1 MKIGWATT
9 TTIPPTYP
17 TAPTLPVDPTLTGTG
32 GGLANAALAIGGG
45 GGGRKK
51 RRKRETFQP
60 YVNPSTALNIF
71 AKAILN
77 SIKAAT
83 NKYECAENIFCEN
96 NKQARVIGQWL
107 DYFMPVYR

>member
-1 MKIGWATT
+1 MKIGWGWTTT
-9 TTIPPTYP
+9 TTIPPTY
-17 TAPTLPVDPTLTGTG
+17 PTLPVDPTLTGTG
-32 GGLANAALAIGGG
+32 GGLANAALAFG